1 MKRSLFFES
10 LFQNFE
16 INLMLPLASVSSTDV
31 LASVNYTERKNS
43 RERESVI
50 AHAPERKT
58 ECTKRLA
65 RLDRVPNIYECMH
78 RRVSEFV
85 AQFEIQTRGKRSI

>member
-1 MKRSLFFES
+1 
-10 LFQNFE
+10 
-16 INLMLPLASVSSTDV
+16 MLVLASVSSTDV
-31 LASVNYTERKNS
+31 SGSVKSTESERA

-50 AHAPERKT
+50 AHAPERNT